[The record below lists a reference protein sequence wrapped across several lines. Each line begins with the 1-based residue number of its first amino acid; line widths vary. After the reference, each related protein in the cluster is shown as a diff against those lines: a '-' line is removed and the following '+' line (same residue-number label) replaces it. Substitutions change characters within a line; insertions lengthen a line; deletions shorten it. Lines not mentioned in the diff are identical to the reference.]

1 MASSLDNNGS
11 IEYESSLDPLEA
23 ANPANH
29 VNVDGYDGIVFKEKE
44 TETETGNYVLANRG
58 TEANFDSLDK
68 IISSL
73 ADLYTD
79 VVHLAV
85 EGKAENQIETM
96 QAFLED
102 IKAQESLGEDAVITT
117 TGHSL
122 GGYLSAEAVLDS
134 TMNISHAYG
143 FNGAGVHIEA
153 DPLAW
158 AAEASEHLSG
168 LVDAFEEYR
177 ESSQS

>member
-1 MASSLDNNGS
+1 M
-11 IEYESSLDPLEA
+11 
-23 ANPANH
+23 
-29 VNVDGYDGIVFKEKE
+29 
-44 TETETGNYVLANRG
+44 
-58 TEANFDSLDK
+58 
-68 IISSL
+68 
-73 ADLYTD
+73 
-79 VVHLAV
+79 VHLAV

-102 IKAQESLGEDAVITT
+102 VKAQENLGEDAVITT

-153 DPLAW
+153 DPLTW
-158 AAEASEHLSG
+158 AAEANEHLSG